1 VLAAEWGVGQVL
13 WSIIWFSLFFI
24 WIYLA
29 ITVFAD
35 IFKSHDLGGVAKFL
49 WVAFVIVMPYLGVFA
64 YLIARGRTMG
74 DRLTAAGPTVDPAQR
89 AYLREVDGTVP
100 SPSGELER
108 LVDLRASGAIDDG
121 EYQRL
126 KQRVVV
132 GA

>member
-1 VLAAEWGVGQVL
+1 MLAAEWGVGQVL

-74 DRLTAAGPTVDPAQR
+74 DRLTAGGPTVDPAQR

-100 SPSGELER
+100 SPSDELER

-132 GA
+132 GG